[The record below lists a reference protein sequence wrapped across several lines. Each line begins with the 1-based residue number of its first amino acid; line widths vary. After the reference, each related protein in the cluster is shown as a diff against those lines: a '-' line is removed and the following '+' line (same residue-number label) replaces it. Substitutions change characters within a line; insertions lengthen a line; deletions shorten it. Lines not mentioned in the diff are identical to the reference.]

1 MEKQEGTLSGGTSC
15 FYNQMVFLRR
25 FAHGLKQGE
34 GGLVLFGSRMI
45 KHIW

>member
-1 MEKQEGTLSGGTSC
+1 MEKQEDPSDSGPSC